1 MLIKNKYNK
10 LFTIWLFCLIFT
22 ITLMIVVGGLTR
34 LTDSGLSIT
43 KWDLF
48 KGILPPLNNED
59 WLFYFSLYKKIPQYF
74 LLNKGMT
81 LEEFKYIYYWEYFHR
96 NLGRIIG
103 ISFIIPFIFFT
114 YKKAISNEY
123 KVKFL
128 LIFLLVCLQG
138 IIGWFMV
145 KSGLI
150 ETTTVSHY
158 KLSLH
163 LFTAFIILSSLVWIL
178 LNFLTKSNKSFFF
191 NSNKFN
197 SLKLF
202 IFLVYS
208 QIIIGALVSGLDAGK
223 IYQTW
228 PLMNSTYFPD
238 DVLFSNFINNFSDPS
253 FIQFLHRNLGY
264 LIFISFIFVG
274 YYIFKKK
281 KSVLYKPYYFL
292 LFFIILQ
299 IVLGICTLLSNLNL
313 VLASAHQI
321 SSIFLIFFSLGLYHR
336 SI

>member
-10 LFTIWLFCLIFT
+10 LFTIWLFCLIST

>member
-10 LFTIWLFCLIFT
+10 LFTFWLLFLIFT

-43 KWDLF
+43 EWDLF
-48 KGILPPLNNED
+48 TGILPPLNNDD
-59 WLFYFSLYKKIPQYF
+59 WLFYFSLYKKIPQYL

-103 ISFIIPFIFFT
+103 LSFIIPFIFFI
-114 YKKAISNEY
+114 YKKALSKEY
-123 KVKFL
+123 QIKFFI
-128 LIFLLVCLQG
+128 IFLLVCLQG
-138 IIGWFMV
+138 FIGWFMV

-150 ETTTVSHY
+150 EFTTVSHFR
-158 KLSLH
+158 LSLH
-163 LFTAFIILSSLVWIL
+163 LFIAFIILSSLVWTFF
-178 LNFLTKSNKSFFF
+178 NFKSKTNKSFFH

-197 SLKLF
+197 SIKFF
-202 IFLVYS
+202 IFLVYA
-208 QIIIGALVSGLDAGK
+208 QIIIGAFVSGLDAGK

-228 PLMNSTYFPD
+228 PLMNNTYFPD
-238 DVLFSNFINNFSDPS
+238 DVLILNFINNLSDPS
-253 FIQFLHRNLGY
+253 FVQFLHRNLGY
-264 LIFISFIFVG
+264 LIFITFIFVG
-274 YYIFKKK
+274 YYILKRKKII
-281 KSVLYKPYYFL
+281 LYKPFYFL
-292 LFFIILQ
+292 LFFVTLQ
-299 IVLGICTLLSNLNL
+299 IVLGVYTLLSNLHL

-321 SSIFLIFFSLGLYHR
+321 SSIFLIIFSLSLYHR